1 MKKYLILGGNG
12 FIGRYITDRLAS
24 NDKVIVAD
32 YNIDHVEEHPNIQYK
47 KLDFV
52 NCEDFSE
59 YLEDIDVVIH
69 LISTIGPNEKTE
81 NINKEISENVFPTI
95 RLLEN
100 MIKCHTS
107 KIVFV
112 SSGGTVYG
120 EHSESPILED
130 EPKEPICN
138 YGIIKELIEKYLKLY
153 QNYYDLDYRI
163 IRLAN
168 PYSEVV
174 KKGKKQGII
183 PILIDQIIKGETVK
197 IWGDGNDIRDYIYIE
212 DAINAI
218 IKVIEYEGKEH
229 VFNVGT
235 GVGCSV
241 NDLLELIQKEMHTS
255 ALTSYAEGRKCDV
268 RYNVLDIDRIEHE
281 TGWQPEI
288 TLEQGIQKIISRKK
302 NNKLGD

>member
-12 FIGRYITDRLAS
+12 FIGRYITERLA
-24 NDKVIVAD
+24 NNNKVIVAD
-32 YNIDHVEEHPNIQYK
+32 YNIEHTEEHENIQYK

-100 MIKCHTS
+100 MVKCHTP
-107 KIVFV
+107 KIVFI

-120 EHSESPILED
+120 EHSETPISED
-130 EPKEPICN
+130 EAKEPICN

-153 QNYYDLDYRI
+153 HLYYNLNYRI

-212 DAINAI
+212 DAINAMI
-218 IKVIEYEGKEH
+218 QVIEYEGEEN

-235 GVGCSV
+235 GIGCSI
-241 NDLLELIQKEMHTS
+241 NDLLKLLQKEMDTS
-255 ALTSYAEGRKCDV
+255 VTVSYANTRKCDV
-268 RYNVLDIDRIEHE
+268 RNNVLDIDRIVHE

-302 NNKLGD
+302 RK

>member
-12 FIGRYITDRLAS
+12 FIGRYITERLA
-24 NDKVIVAD
+24 NNNKVIVAD
-32 YNIDHVEEHPNIQYK
+32 YNIEHTEEHENIQYK

-95 RLLEN
+95 RLLED
-100 MIKCHTS
+100 MVKCHTQ
-107 KIVFV
+107 KIVFI

-120 EHSESPILED
+120 EHNETPISED
-130 EPKEPICN
+130 EAKEPICN

-153 QNYYDLDYRI
+153 HLYYNLNYRI

-212 DAINAI
+212 DAINAMI
-218 IKVIEYEGKEH
+218 QVIEYEGEEN

-235 GVGCSV
+235 GIGCSI
-241 NDLLELIQKEMHTS
+241 NDLLKLLQKEMNTS
-255 ALTSYAEGRKCDV
+255 VTVSYVNARKCDV
-268 RYNVLDIDRIEHE
+268 RNNVLDIGRIEHE

-302 NNKLGD
+302 ENKSGD

>member
-12 FIGRYITDRLAS
+12 FIGKYITNRLAID
-24 NDKVIVAD
+24 NKVIVAD
-32 YNIDHVEEHPNIQYK
+32 YNIDHVEEHSNVQYK
-47 KLDFV
+47 QLDFV

-100 MIKCHTS
+100 MVKCHTP

-130 EPKEPICN
+130 EAKEPICN

-153 QNYYDLDYRI
+153 HLYYNLNYRI

-174 KKGKKQGII
+174 KKGRRQGII
-183 PILIDQIIKGETVK
+183 PILIDQIINGETVK

-218 IKVIEYEGKEH
+218 LKVIEYEGEEKI
-229 VFNVGT
+229 FNAGT
-235 GVGCSV
+235 GIGCSI
-241 NDLLELIQKEMHTS
+241 NDLLKLIQKEMNTS
-255 ALTSYAEGRKCDV
+255 TSTSYVEGRKCDV
-268 RYNVLDIDRIEHE
+268 KYNVLNIDRIEHE
-281 TGWQPEI
+281 TGWKPET
-288 TLEQGIQKIISRKK
+288 TLEQGIQKIIRRKK
-302 NNKLGD
+302 DNKSGD